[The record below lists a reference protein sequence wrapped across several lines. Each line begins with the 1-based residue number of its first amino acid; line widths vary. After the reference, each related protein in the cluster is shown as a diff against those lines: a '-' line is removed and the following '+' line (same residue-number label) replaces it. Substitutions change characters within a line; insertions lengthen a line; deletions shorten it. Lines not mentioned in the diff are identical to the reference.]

1 MLHVSGTVKGVRKK
15 ESVNK
20 MTGEVVTKWF
30 IGFASPKE
38 NGYDDEEVVT
48 EVQVS
53 KALYETGLVAYYE
66 KLKGVEVIAPIFMTT
81 FKGEKQVFVNYFFSG
96 DGKALP
102 MPKPAVAKAS

>member
-1 MLHVSGTVKGVRKK
+1 MLHVSGVVKGCRKK
-15 ESVNK
+15 DTVNK
-20 MTGEVVTKWF
+20 QTGEVYSKWF
-30 IGFASPKE
+30 IGFASQKE

-53 KALYETGLVAYYE
+53 KALYDTGLVAYYE
-66 KLKGVEVIAPIFMTT
+66 KLKGVEVIAPIFLTT

-102 MPKPAVAKAS
+102 VQKPAGKAA